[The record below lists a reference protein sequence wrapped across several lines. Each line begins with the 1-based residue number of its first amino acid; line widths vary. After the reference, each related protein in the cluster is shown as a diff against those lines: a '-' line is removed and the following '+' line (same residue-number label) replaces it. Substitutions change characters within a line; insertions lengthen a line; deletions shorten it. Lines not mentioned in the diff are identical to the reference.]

1 MNERLHELLA
11 AIYYNF
17 DIKMIDMIMIV
28 WSLLMIMISDDI
40 VTMLKHN
47 NRSSL

>member
-1 MNERLHELLA
+1 MNERMQELLA